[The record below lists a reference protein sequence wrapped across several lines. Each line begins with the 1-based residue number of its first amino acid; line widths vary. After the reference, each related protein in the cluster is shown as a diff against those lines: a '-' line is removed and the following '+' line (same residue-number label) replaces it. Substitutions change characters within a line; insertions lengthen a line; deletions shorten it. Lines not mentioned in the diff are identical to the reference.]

1 MGFVKRVVLDEI
13 RLHLEKP
20 EITVITGP
28 RQCGKTTIMKILENE
43 LNARGKKTL
52 FMNLDVEE
60 DMAHFSSQ
68 NGLLRKIEL
77 EIGSEGYVF
86 IDEIQR
92 KENAG
97 RFLKGIYDMNR
108 PYKFIVSGSGSI
120 ELKVDLQESL
130 AGRKRIFEVSTISF
144 EEFVNYKTDYR
155 YEGKLEHFFEIEK
168 AKTHSLLEEYL
179 NFGGYPRVIL
189 EQESK
194 EKREIIREIYQSYI
208 ERDITYL
215 LHIARPE
222 QFSLLVKVLSLLDG
236 KILNLSNLSSEVGI
250 SIKTVKQYLWYLEK
264 TCIIDKVSPFSTNP
278 AKELTKAPIC
288 YFKDIGLRNYAA
300 GEFGNISDYGFAFQN
315 FIYLQL
321 SELAKRY
328 DFSIHFWRT
337 KDRAEVDFILQK
349 GRQIIPIE
357 VKYKNINTFE
367 ITKSMRNFIERYN
380 PEAAAVINISSFHE
394 ESIANTKTSLLP
406 FYKLRTFVEEKFS
419 SQTNNDTLK

>member
-1 MGFVKRVVLDEI
+1 MALVKRIVLDEI
-13 RLHLEKP
+13 RPHLEKP

-28 RQCGKTTIMKILENE
+28 RQCGKTTIMKILETE
-43 LNARGKKTL
+43 LTARGNKAL
-52 FMNLDVEE
+52 FMNLDLEE

-77 EIGSEGYVF
+77 EIGSDGYVF

-97 RFLKGIYDMNR
+97 RFLKGIYDMDR

-120 ELKVDLQESL
+120 ELKEDLQESL
-130 AGRKRIFEVSTISF
+130 AGRKRIFEFSTIPF
-144 EEFVNYKTDYR
+144 EEFVNYRTDYR
-155 YEGKLEHFFEIEK
+155 YEDKLENFFQVEK
-168 AKTHSLLEEYL
+168 AKTLSFLEEYL

-189 EQESK
+189 EQEAK

-215 LHIARPE
+215 LRLARPE
-222 QFSLLVKVLSLLDG
+222 EFSLLVRFLSLLAG
-236 KILNLSNLSSEVGI
+236 KIVNLSNLSSEVGI

-264 TCIIDKVSPFSTNP
+264 TYIIDMISPFSTNP
-278 AKELTKAPIC
+278 SKELTKAPIC

-300 GEFGNISDYGFAFQN
+300 GEFGNINDYGFVFQN

-337 KDRAEVDFILQK
+337 KDKAEIDFILQK
-349 GRQIIPIE
+349 GRNIVPVE
-357 VKYKNINTFE
+357 VKYKSIDTFE
-367 ITKSMRNFIERYN
+367 ITRAMRNFIERYN
-380 PEAAAVINISSFHE
+380 PKAAAVVNISSYHE
-394 ESIANTKTSLLP
+394 ESIANTKVSLLP
-406 FYKLRTFVEEKFS
+406 FYKLKKFVEENFGS
-419 SQTNNDTLK
+419 

>member
-120 ELKVDLQESL
+120 ELKGDLQESL

-155 YEGKLEHFFEIEK
+155 YEGKL
-168 AKTHSLLEEYL
+168 
-179 NFGGYPRVIL
+179 
-189 EQESK
+189 
-194 EKREIIREIYQSYI
+194 
-208 ERDITYL
+208 
-215 LHIARPE
+215 
-222 QFSLLVKVLSLLDG
+222 
-236 KILNLSNLSSEVGI
+236 
-250 SIKTVKQYLWYLEK
+250 
-264 TCIIDKVSPFSTNP
+264 
-278 AKELTKAPIC
+278 
-288 YFKDIGLRNYAA
+288 
-300 GEFGNISDYGFAFQN
+300 
-315 FIYLQL
+315 
-321 SELAKRY
+321 
-328 DFSIHFWRT
+328 
-337 KDRAEVDFILQK
+337 
-349 GRQIIPIE
+349 
-357 VKYKNINTFE
+357 
-367 ITKSMRNFIERYN
+367 
-380 PEAAAVINISSFHE
+380 
-394 ESIANTKTSLLP
+394 
-406 FYKLRTFVEEKFS
+406 
-419 SQTNNDTLK
+419 

>member
-1 MGFVKRVVLDEI
+1 MKFVKRRVLDEI

-28 RQCGKTTIMKILENE
+28 RQCGKTTIMKILEKE
-43 LNARGKKTL
+43 LNARGEKTL

-68 NGLLRKIEL
+68 NDLLRKIEL

-120 ELKVDLQESL
+120 ELKEDLQESL

-155 YEGKLEHFFEIEK
+155 YEDRLGHFFEIEK
-168 AKTHSLLEEYL
+168 SKTHSLLQEYL

-189 EQESK
+189 EQKSK
-194 EKREIIREIYQSYI
+194 EKRETIGEIYQSYI

-215 LHIARPE
+215 LRLARPE
-222 QFSLLVKVLSLLDG
+222 QFSLLVKVLSLLSG
-236 KILNLSNLSSEVGI
+236 KIVNLSDLSSEAGI
-250 SIKTVKQYLWYLEK
+250 STTTVKQYLWYLEK
-264 TCIIDKVSPFSTNP
+264 TYIVDTISPFSTNP
-278 AKELTKAPIC
+278 TKELTKAPIC

-300 GEFGNISDYGFAFQN
+300 GEFGNVNDYGFVFQN

-321 SELAKRY
+321 YELAKRY

-337 KDRAEVDFILQK
+337 KDKTEVDFVLQK

-367 ITKSMRNFIERYN
+367 ITRAMRSLIERYS
-380 PEAAAVINISSFHE
+380 PKAAAVINISSSYE
-394 ESIANTKTSLLP
+394 QSITNTKVSLIP
-406 FYKLRTFVEEKFS
+406 FYKLKEFVEEIFD
-419 SQTNNDTLK
+419 SQNSNDM

>member
-1 MGFVKRVVLDEI
+1 MGFVKRVVLDKI

-120 ELKVDLQESL
+120 ELKGDLQESL

-189 EQESK
+189 EQKSK

-264 TCIIDKVSPFSTNP
+264 TCIIDTISPFSTNP

-300 GEFGNISDYGFAFQN
+300 GEFGNISNYGFAFQN

-321 SELAKRY
+321 SELAKHY

-337 KDRAEVDFILQK
+337 KDRTEVDFILQK

-357 VKYKNINTFE
+357 VKYKNI
-367 ITKSMRNFIERYN
+367 IR
-380 PEAAAVINISSFHE
+380 
-394 ESIANTKTSLLP
+394 
-406 FYKLRTFVEEKFS
+406 
-419 SQTNNDTLK
+419 LK